1 MTMRGTKYES
11 SRLRPKESDWNLAG
25 GGRSPA
31 KSRTRSAGKRKE
43 PPRRTDLSSSS
54 SDDEWE
60 EEEEEEEED
69 TSDEDAMLKL
79 RKEKPPH
86 ERVLVEVQHL
96 QDAFAK
102 FCICPECEEPLAID
116 LLTVCITTSIEV
128 KCNNPDCDFMVYE
141 AGKCARTTIHQDDN
155 FDRMTDYALN
165 VLYVLGFIS
174 MGDAHT
180 EAARLL
186 GLCGLPND
194 TTMKS
199 RSFTMIEERIGPF
212 IRELGDEIIVE
223 NLVEE
228 VRLTMMANNTLD
240 YFPVWCSALTDDT
253 VVLDPTRLPAIDASY
268 DMAWQQKGSGHQYNS
283 QSGHGSMFGSLNR
296 RIIGLTIKSK
306 LCNKCNVARKKNPQA
321 AFGDHEGRC
330 WKNHNCTSGA
340 MELAGCLE
348 LVIEKFNKHHV
359 IIKRLCCDDDSSIR
373 TDCQWSNAD
382 YLAEEQQHDGAS
394 SGCKEGWEAQREA
407 TAKARQRKASCQC
420 S

>member
-1 MTMRGTKYES
+1 MTTRGTKHES
-11 SRLRPKESDWNLAG
+11 NRLRPKESDWNLVGAG
-25 GGRSPA
+25 SPA
-31 KSRTRSAGKRKE
+31 KSRTRAAGKRKE
-43 PPRRTDLSSSS
+43 PPRRTQLSSS

-60 EEEEEEEED
+60 LDEGEDEED
-69 TSDEDAMLKL
+69 SEDEEAMMKLKN
-79 RKEKPPH
+79 EKPPH
-86 ERVLVEVQHL
+86 ERVIVEVQQL

-102 FCICPECEEPLAID
+102 FCVCPECEEPLAID

-128 KCNNPDCDFMVYE
+128 KCNNPDCDSIAYE
-141 AGKCARTTIHQDDN
+141 AGKCARTTNHQDDN

-212 IRELGDEIIVE
+212 IRELGDEIIVA

-228 VRLTMMANNTLD
+228 VCLSMTANNTLD

-253 VVLDPTRLPAIDASY
+253 IVLDPTRLPKIDAPY

-283 QSGHGSMFGSLNR
+283 QSGHGSMFGSLSR
-296 RIIGLTIKSK
+296 RIIGLVIKSK
-306 LCNKCNVARKKNPQA
+306 LCNKCNVARKKDPNA
-321 AFGDHEGRC
+321 NFGDHDGRC
-330 WKNHNCTSGA
+330 WKNHNMTFGA
-340 MELAGCLE
+340 MEPAGCLE
-348 LVIEKFNKHHV
+348 LVIEKFNKHNV
-359 IIKRLCCDDDSSIR
+359 IIKRLC
-373 TDCQWSNAD
+373 
-382 YLAEEQQHDGAS
+382 
-394 SGCKEGWEAQREA
+394 
-407 TAKARQRKASCQC
+407 
-420 S
+420 